1 MEVNE
6 RMDED
11 QKKAI
16 MEKRTANRKLAE
28 VIRQGTRYHEALK
41 MKLIDG
47 QEHDIAIYPLS
58 EDEFRILL
66 ETHGVNLSDL
76 ANKEKLTENM
86 KFIEELAR
94 LATGLENISELVL
107 GNGCA
112 DIMMKCFE
120 ASGLSPD
127 AGKKVESFQQGDI
140 QPKPVRA
147 DGTLRSTTR

>member
-1 MEVNE
+1 VT
-6 RMDED
+6 RRLDEE

-16 MEKRTANRKLAE
+16 MEKRTANRKLSE
-28 VIRQGTRYHEALK
+28 TIQQGIRYHEALK
-41 MKLIDG
+41 LKLIDG

-58 EDEFRILL
+58 EDEFRTLL

-76 ANKEKLTENM
+76 ANREKLTENM

-94 LATGLENISELVL
+94 LATGLENIPELVL

-127 AGKKVESFQQGDI
+127 AGKKAESFQPGNI
-140 QPKPVRA
+140 Q
-147 DGTLRSTTR
+147 S